1 MSQEIRLFNRKYLT
15 GNNMI
20 NKKLIDYTI
29 ILRPDDNGTFVAYV
43 PAIKGCHAW
52 GKTHEEARSELNH
65 VFEMLSEEYL
75 EAGKSLPNDI
85 EVTIAYA
92 S

>member
-65 VFEMLSEEYL
+65 VF
-75 EAGKSLPNDI
+75 
-85 EVTIAYA
+85 
-92 S
+92 

>member
-43 PAIKGCHAW
+43 PAIK
-52 GKTHEEARSELNH
+52 S
-65 VFEMLSEEYL
+65 
-75 EAGKSLPNDI
+75 
-85 EVTIAYA
+85 
-92 S
+92 

>member
-29 ILRPDDNGTFVAYV
+29 IYAPMIMEHLLLTFQQLKDVMRGEKPMKKLV
-43 PAIKGCHAW
+43 Q
-52 GKTHEEARSELNH
+52 S
-65 VFEMLSEEYL
+65 
-75 EAGKSLPNDI
+75 
-85 EVTIAYA
+85 
-92 S
+92 

>member
-1 MSQEIRLFNRKYLT
+1 M
-15 GNNMI
+15 
-20 NKKLIDYTI
+20 KLLMDYTI

-75 EAGKSLPNDI
+75 EAGQPLPDDVEI
-85 EVTIAYA
+85 TIAYA